1 MSEGLFVPLS
11 MSCPLFESDSLFPL
25 LHFHLLSLY
34 LFLPF
39 TSLSTHLSL
48 PSHPPFHSLS
58 VLFTICYILQDA
70 CCMVCWNPHLHYY
83 IRFSA
88 WVCKITLG
96 HYAFINYDCA
106 RRKMKNHCSVIW
118 LSLQTALAQVTGFT
132 LGTEGDGS
140 LHCAILTLP
149 CWCWCL
155 VFNLNARST
164 D

>member
-1 MSEGLFVPLS
+1 MS
-11 MSCPLFESDSLFPL
+11 SLWIW
-25 LHFHLLSLY
+25 
-34 LFLPF
+34 
-39 TSLSTHLSL
+39 LSL
-48 PSHPPFHSLS
+48 PSPTLPFTFPLFIPALYLS
-58 VLFTICYILQDA
+58 QYTFVFAFTSTFPFSISTVYNMLHTPR
-70 CCMVCWNPHLHYY
+70 CMLHGLLKSSSTLLYK
-83 IRFSA
+83 ISA